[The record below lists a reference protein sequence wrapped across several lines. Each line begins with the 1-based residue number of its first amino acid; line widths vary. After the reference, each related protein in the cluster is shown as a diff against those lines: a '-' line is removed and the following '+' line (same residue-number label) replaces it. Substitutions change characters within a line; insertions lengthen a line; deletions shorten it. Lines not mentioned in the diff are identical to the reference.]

1 MSLIFTCFHT
11 NTGIKHGMGLTCSNT
26 PHIER
31 KTPEEQWVPEKDT
44 YRGYSRGHREMLPA
58 PWALIN
64 KDWRRTWPSRLSKV
78 YHRRKGRSDEKRQFQ
93 WRVCVCKGLGAW
105 GRLEYL
111 WKCGG
116 SALTRLCHHG
126 MWQREANIEVKMGQ
140 RVKGPCEPQWDFLV
154 CCQINGKPL
163 KRLTIQTSRKKD

>member
-1 MSLIFTCFHT
+1 MEWDWHV
-11 NTGIKHGMGLTCSNT
+11 LTST
-26 PHIER
+26 HWKGRHQRTVSPGER
-31 KTPEEQWVPEKDT
+31 TLT
-44 YRGYSRGHREMLPA
+44 GYSRGHRMAPA
-58 PWALIN
+58 PMGLIN

-78 YHRRKGRSDEKRQFQ
+78 CHRRKGGLMKRDRFQ
-93 WRVCVCKGLGAW
+93 VEESVCAKGLGAW

-126 MWQREANIEVKMGQ
+126 MWQREANIESKDGSES
-140 RVKGPCEPQWDFLV
+140 KSPCEPRWDFLV

-163 KRLTIQTSRKKD
+163 KHLTNTN